1 MAASDGRQFP
11 LQLLANVL
19 SLDGSQDPDVLA
31 INGASAALTISDI
44 PWNGPVGA
52 VRIARINGRLVV
64 NPGLEDWGKTD
75 LSLVYA
81 GTERDCVMMDV
92 QAKEI
97 SNADLAQALQL
108 AHQEVSSWEVLA
120 RF

>member
-1 MAASDGRQFP
+1 M
-11 LQLLANVL
+11 QLLANVL

-52 VRIARINGRLVV
+52 VRIARIDGKFVV
-64 NPGLEDWGKTD
+64 NPGLEERKGTD

-81 GTERDCVMMDV
+81 GTANHCVMMDV

-97 SNADLAQALQL
+97 TNKDLAQAMRL
-108 AHQEVSSWEVLA
+108 AHQEVRAYLE
-120 RF
+120 